1 MKIFLAAAALTLTG
15 SMAVAKPPLGQQT
28 QITEGL
34 INVAIAYEIS
44 EVCPSIKA
52 RLLAGIGRLNGLRG
66 KARSLGYTNDEIDA
80 FVGNDAE
87 QDRLEGIARARLQA
101 LGARRGDVNAH
112 CRVGRDQIAKRTA
125 IGTLLR

>member
-1 MKIFLAAAALTLTG
+1 MKTTLAALALALTTTQ
-15 SMAVAKPPLGQQT
+15 AAAKPPLGQQK

-52 RLLAGIGRLNGLRG
+52 RLLAGIGRLNGLRSS
-66 KARSLGYTNDEIDA
+66 ARRLGYTNDEIEA
-80 FVGNDAE
+80 FVDNNAE
-87 QDRLEGIARARLQA
+87 QDRLEGIARARLAA
-101 LGARRGDVNAH
+101 LGAPRGDVDGH
-112 CRVGRDQIAKRTA
+112 CKVGRDQIAKRTA